1 MKKYIQII
9 RSEYIHLIRSPFKTL
24 SLSLFV
30 LAILYS
36 CQNGY
41 ALFKKHNIEITNIVA
56 NNEDSIAKML
66 DQYEEI
72 ENGTQEK
79 TRRDPT
85 TPYWAIWN
93 TPSYAFKYP
102 SPMMVFSLGQAEQ
115 YGYYKKITNWS
126 TTFDSDMAEEIANP
140 ERLAI
145 GTLDF
150 NFVFIYLFP
159 ILIIILL
166 FNVGGLEKDLNF
178 EKLILLNNI
187 TKRKWLFIRFLF
199 YFILINILLLSLMLF
214 YALIADVFQNETLN
228 FIRLLFTSILYIILW
243 FIIFYFINYYGK
255 NSSDQALKMISIWL
269 LLCII
274 IPGTIHQISSI
285 NYPVNYMTEYID
297 IDRDKSNDIFKLPTN
312 TLRMQLFDKF
322 PKLEKTFFANDLDID
337 KSIIN
342 RSLSGLINIENKNIA
357 LAIEN
362 SNEQKNKFIKSFYP
376 INPVI
381 AFQNQINSLTN
392 TDYYSYLIYRREIQ
406 SMIDKK
412 IDIILKDT
420 WNNITVNKEIYTE
433 YIRNF
438 K

>member
-159 ILIIILL
+159 IIFKEI
-166 FNVGGLEKDLNF
+166 GA
-178 EKLILLNNI
+178 
-187 TKRKWLFIRFLF
+187 RF
-199 YFILINILLLSLMLF
+199 
-214 YALIADVFQNETLN
+214 
-228 FIRLLFTSILYIILW
+228 YIIT
-243 FIIFYFINYYGK
+243 
-255 NSSDQALKMISIWL
+255 DQISIPIL
-269 LLCII
+269 FF
-274 IPGTIHQISSI
+274 TAK
-285 NYPVNYMTEYID
+285 VN
-297 IDRDKSNDIFKLPTN
+297 
-312 TLRMQLFDKF
+312 
-322 PKLEKTFFANDLDID
+322 
-337 KSIIN
+337 
-342 RSLSGLINIENKNIA
+342 
-357 LAIEN
+357 
-362 SNEQKNKFIKSFYP
+362 
-376 INPVI
+376 
-381 AFQNQINSLTN
+381 
-392 TDYYSYLIYRREIQ
+392 
-406 SMIDKK
+406 
-412 IDIILKDT
+412 
-420 WNNITVNKEIYTE
+420 
-433 YIRNF
+433 
-438 K
+438 

>member
-1 MKKYIQII
+1 
-9 RSEYIHLIRSPFKTL
+9 
-24 SLSLFV
+24 
-30 LAILYS
+30 
-36 CQNGY
+36 
-41 ALFKKHNIEITNIVA
+41 
-56 NNEDSIAKML
+56 
-66 DQYEEI
+66 
-72 ENGTQEK
+72 
-79 TRRDPT
+79 
-85 TPYWAIWN
+85 
-93 TPSYAFKYP
+93 
-102 SPMMVFSLGQAEQ
+102 
-115 YGYYKKITNWS
+115 
-126 TTFDSDMAEEIANP
+126 
-140 ERLAI
+140 
-145 GTLDF
+145 
-150 NFVFIYLFP
+150 
-159 ILIIILL
+159 
-166 FNVGGLEKDLNF
+166 
-178 EKLILLNNI
+178 
-187 TKRKWLFIRFLF
+187 
-199 YFILINILLLSLMLF
+199 
-214 YALIADVFQNETLN
+214 
-228 FIRLLFTSILYIILW
+228 
-243 FIIFYFINYYGK
+243 
-255 NSSDQALKMISIWL
+255 
-269 LLCII
+269 
-274 IPGTIHQISSI
+274 
-285 NYPVNYMTEYID
+285 MTEYID

>member
-274 IPGTIHQISSI
+274 I
-285 NYPVNYMTEYID
+285 
-297 IDRDKSNDIFKLPTN
+297 DRDKSNDIFKLPTN

>member
-274 IPGTIHQISSI
+274 IPGTIHQIISI